1 MGAFVFGQVGWDKTR
16 GSILGDE
23 LAKQGGHAAV
33 VRFRTRTRHGV
44 DEGLFASSPSV
55 CVFVLALWIQSTE
68 EMATAGVGEVDV
80 GQIPGGEAH
89 RDPFEV
95 TVAGRK
101 LKADALNAEGA
112 IALSLG
118 A

>member
-16 GSILGDE
+16 GGILGDE
-23 LAKQGGHAAV
+23 LAKQGCHATTLSLRCRAWY
-33 VRFRTRTRHGV
+33 GV

-55 CVFVLALWIQSTE
+55 CVFVLVLWIQSTE
-68 EMATAGVGEVDV
+68 QITAAGVGEVDV
-80 GQIPGGEAH
+80 RKIPGGEAH
-89 RDPFEV
+89 RDPFQV
-95 TVAGRK
+95 SVAGRK